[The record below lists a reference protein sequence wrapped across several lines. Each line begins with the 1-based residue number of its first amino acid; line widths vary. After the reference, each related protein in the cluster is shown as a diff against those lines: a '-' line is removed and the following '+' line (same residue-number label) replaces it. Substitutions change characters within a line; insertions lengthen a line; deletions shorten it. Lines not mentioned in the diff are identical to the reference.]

1 MTGVMKKKVL
11 IVDDS
16 PLVRQSLCE
25 LFKRE
30 GDFDVCGQ
38 AENGQEAIE
47 KAQRLR
53 PDLVLTDLS
62 MPGMTGLEEARLLK
76 KLMPAVPV
84 IIYTFYKDPFI
95 VKQAYSA
102 GVSAV
107 ISKGEPVAVLIAN
120 ARRSFDRIAA

>member
-11 IVDDS
+11 IVDDN

-47 KAQRLR
+47 KAQRLL

-62 MPGMTGLEEARLLK
+62 MPGMTGLEEARLSE
-76 KLMPAVPV
+76 AA
-84 IIYTFYKDPFI
+84 D
-95 VKQAYSA
+95 ASCA
-102 GVSAV
+102 GDY
-107 ISKGEPVAVLIAN
+107 LYLL
-120 ARRSFDRIAA
+120 